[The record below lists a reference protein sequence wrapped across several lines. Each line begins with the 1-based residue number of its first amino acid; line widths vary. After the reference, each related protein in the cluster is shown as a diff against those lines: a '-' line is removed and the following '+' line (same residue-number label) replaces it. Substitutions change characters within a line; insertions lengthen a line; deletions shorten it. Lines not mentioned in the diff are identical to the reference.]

1 MYYFLT
7 LVLSHKHIL
16 CLLTDHIESRVHAI
30 IHALHCTAQCIQYTL
45 ARQSVLGS
53 VSRDLFFHSVHVF
66 TYILM
71 YLWNGKKD
79 VDLSRPIYIIP
90 SRVCNTDYYF
100 LSHLIS
106 SRFVFVWP
114 FFTLFVLVFWFV
126 ILLHFFLRYS
136 QFASKE
142 VQVR

>member
-7 LVLSHKHIL
+7 LVLSHKHYTL
-16 CLLTDHIESRVHAI
+16 SPHRPYRVAC
-30 IHALHCTAQCIQYTL
+30 ACDYTCTAQCIQYTL